1 MSPGGPAFFIRMSPR
16 TLWTACLA
24 ALVAAVAAF
33 FTVQHFRTPDPV
45 LPGVRASDKPLP
57 ASEADQ
63 RAENDRL
70 NAQDEKVNAV
80 RAQLFAKI
88 QAQVRER
95 GLKEADL
102 EQRVKANPA
111 LAKLNQRCREMGKE
125 WEAGSSGD
133 RARLEA
139 EYLAL
144 LNECYEGILATM
156 QGMGEAKAGG
166 K

>member
-16 TLWTACLA
+16 TLWTAGLA
-24 ALVAAVAAF
+24 ALVAAAAAF
-33 FTVQHFRTPDPV
+33 FAVQHFRTPDPV
-45 LPGVRASDKPLP
+45 LPGVRAPDKPLP

-70 NAQDEKVNAV
+70 NSQDEKVNAV

-88 QAQVRER
+88 QATARAR
-95 GLKEADL
+95 GLKESEL
-102 EQRVKANPA
+102 ERRVNANPA
-111 LAKLNQRCREMGKE
+111 LAKLNQRCREMEKE
-125 WEAGSSGD
+125 WDAASSGD

-139 EYLAL
+139 EYVAL

-156 QGMGEAKAGG
+156 QGMGEGKAGG